1 MPEPARQ
8 WGSDREILII
18 HSLFA
23 YDTSTHPLSSPMIHP
38 LILLAVFAVS
48 TVLGYVIIRQVPSLL
63 HTPLMS
69 GMNALSG
76 ITIVGAI
83 AATGIA
89 LKSGHGGLAQVVGG
103 LAIILAAV
111 NVFGGFGV
119 THRMLMMFQKKKK
132 S

>member
-1 MPEPARQ
+1 
-8 WGSDREILII
+8 
-18 HSLFA
+18 
-23 YDTSTHPLSSPMIHP
+23 MIHP

-48 TVLGYVIIRQVPSLL
+48 TVLGYVIIRQV
-63 HTPLMS
+63 
-69 GMNALSG
+69 
-76 ITIVGAI
+76 IVGAI